1 MANGE
6 NLSIKS
12 IDNKLERRTS
22 VKFLDNTDLA
32 GSQKISEI
40 QSLPN
45 KQSPVQRKSCLR
57 SSKLCAAQE
66 QIK

>member
-40 QSLPN
+40 
-45 KQSPVQRKSCLR
+45 
-57 SSKLCAAQE
+57 
-66 QIK
+66 